1 MAKAEKKGTV
11 TSLASLFPPD
21 EARKASQR
29 VLDTLVEHEREL
41 HQLNQFVSDNNNVID
56 LVQRLPEQLHHDI
69 MVINSL
75 NCFVNYVSIG
85 VGFVCDY
92 DCSFFSPNRFRLV
105 RRLFFPGG

>member
-75 NCFVNYVSIG
+75 DCFLNYVS
-85 VGFVCDY
+85 
-92 DCSFFSPNRFRLV
+92 L
-105 RRLFFPGG
+105 